1 MTAVIPTEH
10 VEQAA
15 LVRWF
20 DLQYPALRGR
30 LAAVPNGGD
39 RHPAVAGKL
48 KAEGVRKGYPDLQ
61 LLMPRGCY
69 HGLIIE
75 LKRIKGGRVE
85 PEQADWIDWLS
96 GQGYMAVV
104 CKGADQACE
113 TIKRYL
119 GEIDV

>member
-1 MTAVIPTEH
+1 MG
-10 VEQAA
+10 
-15 LVRWF
+15 WF

-61 LLMPRGCY
+61 LLMPRGGY

-75 LKRIKGGRVE
+75 LKRVKGGRVE
-85 PEQADWIDWLS
+85 SEQADWLEWLAR
-96 GQGYMAVV
+96 QGYMAVV
-104 CKGADQACE
+104 CKGADQARE

-119 GEIDV
+119 GEMA